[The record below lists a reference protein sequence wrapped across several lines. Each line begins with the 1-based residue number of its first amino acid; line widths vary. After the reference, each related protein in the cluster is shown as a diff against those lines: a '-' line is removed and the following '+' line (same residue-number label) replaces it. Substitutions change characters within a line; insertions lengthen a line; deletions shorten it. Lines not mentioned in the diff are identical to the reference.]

1 MGVDQVTVEKKIEGL
16 FVASLTHPL
25 YGLVS
30 GYGLSEQ
37 AAIDELRAT
46 LAGLA
51 PPAQPAPGAPA
62 ER

>member
-1 MGVDQVTVEKKIEGL
+1 MDQVTIEKKVEGL

-25 YGLVS
+25 HGLVS

-51 PPAQPAPGAPA
+51 PTAQPSPGAPT
-62 ER
+62 EP